1 MIRLHMVLW
10 LSLFFL
16 LRASAS
22 FAIEAQ
28 IIDGDSFATPD
39 GEIIRI
45 ENIDT
50 PSVGDGARCTLE
62 RQRSENTVARIKQ
75 LLSACPVEFE
85 RRYRDSYGRTEARVS
100 VCGQDLGELLI
111 KEGLATIRG
120 DIDPPW
126 CR

>member
-1 MIRLHMVLW
+1 MTRQQTALW
-10 LSLFFL
+10 LSFILFFH
-16 LRASAS
+16 ASAS
-22 FAIEAQ
+22 LAMEAR

-50 PSVGDGARCTLE
+50 PSIGDGARCTLE
-62 RQRSENTVARIKQ
+62 RQRSENTVARVKQ

-85 RRYRDSYGRTEARVS
+85 RRYRDRRGRTEARVS
-100 VCGQDLGELLI
+100 VCGQDLGDLLI